1 MLLASSVLL
10 LVVVGA
16 LMAYD
21 RWPAGSSSGG
31 AEAVVIGTAGGAVPV
46 SATTGER
53 RAARAKR
60 RAASTRTRRAAR
72 GTRARAGR
80 KSGVQR
86 GVSVSRLPGG
96 AVISGHGAPESAVG
110 GPHAAGDGTGVPA
123 TGGGTRGAP
132 GGAGAGERPSG
143 IVSETLSGI
152 DTGAGQA
159 VDALGQTT
167 ESALDVPLDSLSPD
181 RAP

>member
-31 AEAVVIGTAGGAVPV
+31 AEAIVIGTAGGAIPT
-46 SATTGER
+46 SATVGER
-53 RAARAKR
+53 RAARAEQ
-60 RAASTRTRRAAR
+60 RAAATSKRSAARARRIRARAAR
-72 GTRARAGR
+72 R
-80 KSGVQR
+80 SEVQH

-96 AVISGHGAPESAVG
+96 AVISGHAVPSAGG
-110 GPHAAGDGTGVPA
+110 GPHAAGGVGVPA
-123 TGGGTRGAP
+123 AGGGTRDAP
-132 GGAGAGERPSG
+132 GGVGAGERPSG
-143 IVSETLSGI
+143 IVTETLSGI

-159 VDALGQTT
+159 VDALGQST
-167 ESALDVPLDSLSPD
+167 EEALDGPLESLSTD
-181 RAP
+181 LAP